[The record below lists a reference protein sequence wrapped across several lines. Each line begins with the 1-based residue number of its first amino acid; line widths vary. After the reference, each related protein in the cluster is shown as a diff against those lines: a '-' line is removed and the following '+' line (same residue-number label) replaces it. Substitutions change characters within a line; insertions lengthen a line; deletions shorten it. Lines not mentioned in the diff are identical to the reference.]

1 MALIALSLSPNFVG
15 ERERVRGYLANILY
29 ITPHLYPL
37 PSRGEE
43 HGGRLIF

>member
-1 MALIALSLSPNFVG
+1 MG
-15 ERERVRGYLANILY
+15 ERGRVRGHPADILY

-43 HGGRLIF
+43 YSGGLFSRQIY